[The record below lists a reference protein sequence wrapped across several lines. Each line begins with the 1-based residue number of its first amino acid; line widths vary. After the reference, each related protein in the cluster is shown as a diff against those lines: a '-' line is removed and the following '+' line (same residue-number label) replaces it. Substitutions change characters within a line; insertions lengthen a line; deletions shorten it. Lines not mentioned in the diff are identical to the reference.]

1 MFIYNGEGDEANM
14 EKKVAYVL
22 VDSLKDMKT
31 IIPAFFIATLIGVV
45 LEFYLPEEIAFT
57 VLGKNPFLSIPLATV
72 IGILLPIP
80 RYATYPIA
88 LSLFQKG
95 ASVGTIFALI
105 SGEVILGSPD
115 RDVMEFKY
123 FGWKAFVSRMILCTI
138 FVTLGGLA
146 VEVIL

>member
-1 MFIYNGEGDEANM
+1 M

-31 IIPAFFIATLIGVV
+31 IIPAFFIATLVGVT

-57 VLGKNPFLSIPLATV
+57 VLGKNPLLSIPLATV
-72 IGILLPIP
+72 IGILPIP

-138 FVTLGGLA
+138 FVIAGGLA

>member
-1 MFIYNGEGDEANM
+1 M
-14 EKKVAYVL
+14 EKKVTYIFI
-22 VDSLKDMKT
+22 DSLKEMKT
-31 IIPAFFIATLIGVV
+31 IIPAFFIATLIGVT
-45 LEFYLPEEIAFT
+45 LEFYIPEEVMYT
-57 VLGKNPFLSIPLATV
+57 VLGKNPFLSIPLAAV
-72 IGILLPIP
+72 IGIILPIP

-95 ASVGTIFALI
+95 AGIGTIFALI

-123 FGWKAFVSRMILCTI
+123 FGWKAFVSRMILCTM
-138 FVTLGGLA
+138 FVTVGGLA